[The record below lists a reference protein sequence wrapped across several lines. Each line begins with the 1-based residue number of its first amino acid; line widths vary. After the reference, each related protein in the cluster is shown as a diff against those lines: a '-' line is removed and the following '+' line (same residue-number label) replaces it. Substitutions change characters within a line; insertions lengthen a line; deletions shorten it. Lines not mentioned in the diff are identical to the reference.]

1 MCETERKGGMVVVG
15 DKSEVVVARVQV
27 YFSDYCIKSCTF
39 AA

>member
-1 MCETERKGGMVVVG
+1 MGGMVIVG
-15 DKSEVVVARVQV
+15 SKSEVVIAWVQG